1 MVGELIRLKLTIQR
15 HSLSWKRVLGLVLG
29 LLAAALTWL
38 AVLLAAP
45 SARADVLLLVL
56 AVWLAGW
63 VVGPILSSGAAV
75 LRPEYFTL
83 LPLDRRRLGLGLL
96 ASVFV
101 GVGAAVTAAGML
113 AVVGYAVLVSGG
125 AAGRLAAVLVGLL
138 GAALLLVLIVATSRV
153 AYALLGAAMGSRV
166 GVEFAAI
173 QYGLLIASLFAGW
186 LVISPAVSAVPVFLR
201 DGLAGPAVAVL
212 GRLPTGWPLQA
223 VDAAAAGDPAAA
235 LGWLGALG
243 GLAALAVLAAVSLL
257 TPYVGNRT
265 ARRRRRPLGSRLGG
279 GRTPLGA
286 VVGKELRAWWRDP
299 WRRLEVRSSIWFGV
313 FLAVYGVVAGIP
325 QLAAAAGV
333 AVALMVALSGANLF
347 GQDGTALWQL
357 VVGQSPRAV
366 RADIRGRQ
374 LGLVVTFG
382 LPAVTLSALLIV
394 LTGGYDI
401 TIPVLAV
408 IVALLGVGSG
418 VAVVLSVEGV
428 TPGVDPHRRVNAT
441 DAGENALAIQVAL
454 HATLLLVAPVVVM
467 AVPLALGAVLPA
479 WFGAATFVV
488 AVLDAFLVGW
498 VGGRIAA
505 HRLGSRLPET
515 FARLRYPGIRVAAA
529 AGGGALDYLARQAE
543 SSAAAAAEAAKQTTT
558 HSRRG

>member
-1 MVGELIRLKLTIQR
+1 M
-15 HSLSWKRVLGLVLG
+15 
-29 LLAAALTWL
+29 
-38 AVLLAAP
+38 LLAAP

-56 AVWLAGW
+56 AVWLAGR

-113 AVVGYAVLVSGG
+113 AVVGYAVLGGGG
-125 AAGRLAAVLVGLL
+125 AVMFAAVLVGLL

-223 VDAAAAGDPAAA
+223 VDAAAAGDPAAV

-265 ARRRRRPLGSRLGG
+265 AR
-279 GRTPLGA
+279 
-286 VVGKELRAWWRDP
+286 
-299 WRRLEVRSSIWFGV
+299 RRLEVRSSIWFGV

-374 LGLVVTFG
+374 LGLVVAFG

-408 IVALLGVGSG
+408 IVALLGAGSG

-479 WFGAATFVV
+479 WFGAATLVV

>member
-1 MVGELIRLKLTIQR
+1 M
-15 HSLSWKRVLGLVLG
+15 
-29 LLAAALTWL
+29 
-38 AVLLAAP
+38 
-45 SARADVLLLVL
+45 
-56 AVWLAGW
+56 
-63 VVGPILSSGAAV
+63 
-75 LRPEYFTL
+75 
-83 LPLDRRRLGLGLL
+83 
-96 ASVFV
+96 
-101 GVGAAVTAAGML
+101 
-113 AVVGYAVLVSGG
+113 
-125 AAGRLAAVLVGLL
+125 
-138 GAALLLVLIVATSRV
+138 
-153 AYALLGAAMGSRV
+153 
-166 GVEFAAI
+166 
-173 QYGLLIASLFAGW
+173 
-186 LVISPAVSAVPVFLR
+186 
-201 DGLAGPAVAVL
+201 
-212 GRLPTGWPLQA
+212 
-223 VDAAAAGDPAAA
+223 DAAAAGEPAAA

-265 ARRRRRPLGSRLGG
+265 AR
-279 GRTPLGA
+279 
-286 VVGKELRAWWRDP
+286 
-299 WRRLEVRSSIWFGV
+299 RRLEVRSSIWFGV

-374 LGLVVTFG
+374 LGLVVAFG

-408 IVALLGVGSG
+408 IVALLGAGSG